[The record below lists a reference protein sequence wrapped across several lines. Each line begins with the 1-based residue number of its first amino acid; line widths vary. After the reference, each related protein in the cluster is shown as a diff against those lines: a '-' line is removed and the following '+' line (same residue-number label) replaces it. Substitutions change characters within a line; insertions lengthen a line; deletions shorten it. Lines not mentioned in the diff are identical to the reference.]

1 MSSSTDS
8 GRAGLF
14 TRDRLLIAGS
24 VTVAITL
31 AALPGILLT
40 GSDVPVSRTENTDAC
55 CRRDGVTPESLSAE
69 IGIRIPETA
78 SDRRAGRKSGDRA
91 DTGVLA
97 FTLPVEEADVYT
109 SRLVRDGTKMISNLH
124 PEKESYR
131 PPDGFAH
138 LGLPEPETL
147 VEGLRKISV
156 CPENLDTPEGRRL
169 RSCIDLFAHEYG
181 HDNTRLYI
189 KSTLGPA

>member
-1 MSSSTDS
+1 MSSPTDS
-8 GRAGLF
+8 GRAGLS
-14 TRDRLLIAGS
+14 TRNRLLIAGA

-31 AALPGILLT
+31 AALAGILLT
-40 GSDVPVSRTENTDAC
+40 GSDVSVSRTENTDAC
-55 CRRDGVTPESLSAE
+55 CWRDGATPESLSAE

-78 SDRRAGRKSGDRA
+78 SDRRAGHKSGDRA

-97 FTLPVEEADVYT
+97 LTLPVEEADVYT
-109 SRLVRDGTKMISNLH
+109 SRLIRDGTEMISNLH

-156 CPENLDTPEGRRL
+156 CPESLHTPEGRQL
-169 RSCIDLFAHEYG
+169 RSCINLIAHEYRRS
-181 HDNTRLYI
+181 HTRLYV
-189 KSTLGPA
+189 KSTLAPA